1 MVLKKKNKRDCS
13 FFSPENSF
21 FVGKRKVWIM
31 PKKVKE
37 LEERII
43 LKSYRNLQKSIV
55 SKNKSY
61 KGQEE
66 KFLKLQ

>member
-1 MVLKKKNKRDCS
+1 MVLKKRTKEIVA
-13 FFSPENSF
+13 FFHQKILF

-55 SKNKSY
+55 SKIKSY